1 MLLCFYSSSRF
12 LRMLNLHLHCCG
24 LSNHI
29 SNIPISWWGFGFIKL
44 KQLIPSKTIN
54 QIRLNGFILKEI
66 KHFTVNHTYELSPQG
81 LPQNLLSLLIVSN
94 QPNSQ
99 VVIRSCIPIP
109 PVIIKQ
115 ISHDWIL
122 MAITS
127 FFYPTPKFFHP
138 IWIPIF
144 YPIPIF
150 NPYFSHS

>member
-1 MLLCFYSSSRF
+1 MLLCFYSSSRC
-12 LRMLNLHLHCCG
+12 LRMLNLHLQQLLRFIEPYFKHPHLMVG
-24 LSNHI
+24 VRFHQIKTTHPLKNNQSN
-29 SNIPISWWGFGFIKL
+29 
-44 KQLIPSKTIN
+44 Q
-54 QIRLNGFILKEI
+54 I

-122 MAITS
+122 MAIIS
-127 FFYPTPKFFHP
+127 FFYPTPKFFNP
-138 IWIPIF
+138 IW
-144 YPIPIF
+144 IPIF